1 MRVAGLAPVNVPG
14 IENIN
19 VTELVPGHMAYR
31 AAMPRLLRE
40 VGWLVESDEFTEIED
55 PDPDNHEKRQ
65 RELINEIEEARKGLE
80 KKPEKRKFGLFKSKK
95 LAEKKEW
102 EMYDDRLKGSI
113 NGKEG
118 VYSDGKE
125 DTVLFDVDAIRAE
138 AAELAAQ
145 GIEVKQLESTL
156 PPMKLDITTPSSTNP
171 YSTLGETKN
180 CNDSIGLSTKLG
192 NNSANLSAVSNGRDA
207 NPLTKNYIK
216 EYEDHNELNGHEDA
230 ISMTFESAYECPSAL
245 PISKSPKLPPSPA
258 SPDPLR
264 TSGNSALERP
274 PLRSVTTLPAVNFPP
289 DYNAWADEDDEDFGK
304 EREMKMTFE

>member
-80 KKPEKRKFGLFKSKK
+80 KKPEKRRFGLFKSKK

-102 EMYDDRLKGSI
+102 EMYDDRLKSSI

-118 VYSDGKE
+118 GHSDRKE

-156 PPMKLDITTPSSTNP
+156 PPMKLDITTPSSSNS
-171 YSTLGETKN
+171 YSTLRETKDY
-180 CNDSIGLSTKLG
+180 NDSIGQSVKLS
-192 NNSANLSAVSNGRDA
+192 NNSGNLSAVSNGRDA
-207 NPLTKNYIK
+207 DPLTKDYIK
-216 EYEDHNELNGHEDA
+216 EYEDHDEFNSHENA
-230 ISMTFESAYECPSAL
+230 ISMTFESTYERSSTL
-245 PISKSPKLPPSPA
+245 PISKSPKLRPSLA
-258 SPDPLR
+258 SPDPPQ
-264 TSGNSALERP
+264 TSWNLALERP
-274 PLRSVTTLPAVNFPP
+274 PLRPVAILPAVNFPP
-289 DYNAWADEDDEDFGK
+289 DYNAWADEDDEDCGK

>member
-31 AAMPRLLRE
+31 TAMPRLLRE

-80 KKPEKRKFGLFKSKK
+80 RKPEKRRFGLFKSKK

-102 EMYDDRLKGSI
+102 EMYDDRLKSSI

-118 VYSDGKE
+118 EHSDGKE

-145 GIEVKQLESTL
+145 GIKVKQLESTL
-156 PPMKLDITTPSSTNP
+156 PPMKLDITTLSSSNP
-171 YSTLGETKN
+171 YSTLRETKSY
-180 CNDSIGLSTKLG
+180 NDSIGQSVKL
-192 NNSANLSAVSNGRDA
+192 NNFGNLSAASNGRDA
-207 NPLTKNYIK
+207 DPLTKDYIK
-216 EYEDHNELNGHEDA
+216 EYEDHDELNSHENA
-230 ISMTFESAYECPSAL
+230 ISMTFESTCECSSAL
-245 PISKSPKLPPSPA
+245 PISKSPKLPPSLA
-258 SPDPLR
+258 SPNPPQ
-264 TSGNSALERP
+264 TSWNSALERP
-274 PLRSVTTLPAVNFPP
+274 PLRSVATLPALNFPP